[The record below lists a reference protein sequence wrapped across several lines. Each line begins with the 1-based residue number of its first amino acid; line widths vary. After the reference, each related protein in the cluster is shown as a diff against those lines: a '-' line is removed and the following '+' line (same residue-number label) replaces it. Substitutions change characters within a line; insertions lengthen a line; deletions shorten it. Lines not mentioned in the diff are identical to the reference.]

1 MRLIMPGSSSASLC
15 LLGVLSSLLGPA
27 SLLGCSSPPKIEH
40 GHYKD
45 ISELLSITTVVQYE
59 CKEGYV
65 LVGAATMSCRFSY
78 WSSPA
83 PQCKAL
89 CAKPKILNGKLS
101 VEKDQYV
108 NPETI
113 TVLCDPGYRMV
124 GSQKISCSENKS
136 WNPPVPKCEQEIPE
150 DRDVVLAG
158 RKFLQCLPTPRDSK
172 MALELH
178 KLSLQIEKLKQDRDK
193 EKLT

>member
-1 MRLIMPGSSSASLC
+1 MRLMPGSNSSTLC
-15 LLGVLSSLLGPA
+15 LLGVLFLLPGPA
-27 SLLGCSSPPKIEH
+27 NLLGCNSPPQIAH

-45 ISELLSITTVVQYE
+45 VSGLLSISTVVQYE

-65 LVGAATMSCRFSY
+65 LVGAAMVSCRFSY
-78 WSSPA
+78 WSSSA

-101 VEKDQYV
+101 VEKDQYI

-113 TVLCDPGYRMV
+113 TVLCDPGYRMI

-136 WNPPVPKCEQEIPE
+136 WSPAVPKCKQDIPE
-150 DRDVVLAG
+150 DRDLVLAG
-158 RKFLQCLPTPRDSK
+158 RKLFQCLPNPGDSK
-172 MALELH
+172 VALELQ

-193 EKLT
+193 AKLI